1 MQKTNFT
8 HLMARATF
16 MLIAMFCFLGEAN
29 AQDEGPYGTYLQS
42 TNGNNTL
49 VTKALRP
56 FVESELS
63 LVETKHLV
71 ERAPCFVLE
80 YVDLDKAQECA
91 NALIAAGATAYS
103 KKMDPTPL
111 PYEYGFE
118 NNNLDEEGWRLVDCD
133 DATNTIKISSNT
145 GDYSFKFA
153 YSKNP
158 PQYLISPEL
167 INSSKMRVSFWYR
180 VANSGLLETFQLG
193 YSMTTD
199 DINAFTWGDEIT
211 ASNTN
216 WTKCSNTFPAGTKYV
231 AVRYN
236 SYDKFSLYLD
246 DIKFTEA
253 PAPKTLPYE
262 YGFENNDLYEEG
274 WRLVNCDNATKPYD
288 YDSHTGDYFF
298 RFYSNTYPP
307 QYLIS
312 PELVSSL
319 KMRVSFW
326 YSIPR
331 SNYPETFQV
340 GYSTTTDDI
349 SAFTWGDEITAT
361 NEAWRQ
367 YNNIF
372 PAGTKYVAIRYNS
385 NAKFSLYLDDIQF
398 TEVGAPK
405 TLPYEYGFEDN
416 YLEGE
421 GWSLVDCDANT
432 LINGA
437 STQCYSGFYGFSFN
451 FNTNPPQYLISPELD
466 VRKKMDVSFWY
477 RNVLSNFSET
487 FQVGYSTTTN
497 DVSAFTWGDE
507 ITASDG
513 QWTQYQNTFPA
524 GTKYVAVRYNSND
537 KAKLSIDDFSFTE
550 EAAGTKGD
558 VNLDGS
564 VDISDVVLMVNY
576 ILGDSSLV
584 NVPLYGDM
592 NDDSSVDISDVV
604 ALVNIILGGS

>member
-91 NALIAAGATAYS
+91 NALIAAGATAYA

-167 INSSKMRVSFWYR
+167 I
-180 VANSGLLETFQLG
+180 
-193 YSMTTD
+193 
-199 DINAFTWGDEIT
+199 
-211 ASNTN
+211 
-216 WTKCSNTFPAGTKYV
+216 
-231 AVRYN
+231 
-236 SYDKFSLYLD
+236 
-246 DIKFTEA
+246 
-253 PAPKTLPYE
+253 
-262 YGFENNDLYEEG
+262 
-274 WRLVNCDNATKPYD
+274 
-288 YDSHTGDYFF
+288 
-298 RFYSNTYPP
+298 
-307 QYLIS
+307 
-312 PELVSSL
+312 SSL